1 MEIKLD
7 SGRKV
12 KLKESISLD
21 ERDSLR
27 DGLEWEL
34 DENGKIKSMKLV
46 NSTMTKWI
54 RACVDGDTSDEE
66 LLKWSM
72 TERTDVFSE
81 LQNKYMVGEEKAS
94 K

>member
-21 ERDSLR
+21 ERDSLL

-46 NSTMTKWI
+46 KSTMT
-54 RACVDGDTSDEE
+54 
-66 LLKWSM
+66 
-72 TERTDVFSE
+72 
-81 LQNKYMVGEEKAS
+81 
-94 K
+94 